1 MSSWIHED
9 INFKIAKHQQIIE
22 ISKAQLHRMN
32 DLAQQNLELQSA
44 ASEAAHL
51 RKIAQ
56 LESATNHPLPP
67 SIPSPPTTSGLSASQ
82 LAAIAA
88 TTPPLNITST
98 EMSNSQSSNPHHTVP
113 QANAAPDTTTP
124 APKTKTKRP
133 ILSFAQVSR
142 FYSPPSK
149 TQGYP
154 FFLYF
159 TARGRERIAEIRV
172 GLTLIDISK
181 NRIFDIH
188 FSNNNIISFLVH
200 NNYCIIMLPIM
211 SLLSCLN

>member
-133 ILSFAQVSR
+133 ILSFAQPFPYRSLILILVL
-142 FYSPPSK
+142 PPS
-149 TQGYP
+149 
-154 FFLYF
+154 F
-159 TARGRERIAEIRV
+159 EIV
-172 GLTLIDISK
+172 LSTMTLLLI
-181 NRIFDIH
+181 R
-188 FSNNNIISFLVH
+188 SFL
-200 NNYCIIMLPIM
+200 
-211 SLLSCLN
+211 SLKPAAFIKHA